1 MIKVKY
7 KSIKTDIPSD
17 TYISKIGNIVDDVKN
32 TTFEVFFDDIKI
44 FELEKC
50 MFSIMS
56 MRDGTGNISALL
68 VGNNNKETKNI
79 ITNINLKDKYR
90 ISGNISTDVDII
102 YVGLCELI
110 RDNKKIRQEMLK
122 NKVLMVKAIQKIEH
136 KRKWV

>member
-7 KSIKTDIPSD
+7 KGIKTDIPSD

-44 FELEKC
+44 FELKNC

-68 VGNNNKETKNI
+68 VGSNTKETKNI
-79 ITNINLKDKYR
+79 ISNINLKDKYR
-90 ISGNISTDVDII
+90 ISGNILTNVDMVYI
-102 YVGLCELI
+102 GLCELI
-110 RDNKKIRQEMLK
+110 KDNKKIRQEMLK
-122 NKVLMVKAIQKIEH
+122 NKVLLVKAIQKIEH
-136 KRKWV
+136 KKKEV